1 MTCYIGRLIIVNN
14 QGTIVFGNANILPAA
29 TGSSNS
35 NTETGNAAGAGSGEN
50 AARNNSVNNNGQDNG
65 KRNKRTTNMG

>member
-50 AARNNSVNNNGQDNG
+50 AARNNSVNNNRQDNG

>member
-35 NTETGNAAGAGSGEN
+35 NTETGNAADAGSRDT
-50 AARNNSVNNNGQDNG
+50 AAGNDSVNNNDQANG
-65 KRNKRTTNMG
+65 KRNKRRTNMG